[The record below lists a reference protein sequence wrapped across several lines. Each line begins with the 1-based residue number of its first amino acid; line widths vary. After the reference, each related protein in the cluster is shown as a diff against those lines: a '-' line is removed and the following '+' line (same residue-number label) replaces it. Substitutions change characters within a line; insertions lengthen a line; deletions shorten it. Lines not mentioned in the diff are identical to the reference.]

1 GFCLNL
7 ISVMAFLR
15 VKELRTPSNILIFN
29 LALADLSFSCDTLA
43 YASYLRYWPF
53 GSQGCQIHAFQGMIS
68 ILATISFLCDVAWDR
83 YHMYCTKQKMVWSTS
98 LTLSTIMWSLAVFWA
113 ALTLPFIGWG
123 VLDYEPMKV
132 GCTLYY
138 TTGDRICKTT
148 CFFNK
153 KATVWLFYKNSTL
166 HISIYP
172 CLFFDGLT
180 LLMCSSINK
189 HEIPVVNLK
198 NYTSKSNKAFQQ
210 VLKRVSFF
218 RCTTHENN
226 SHMLLS
232 A

>member
-1 GFCLNL
+1 MDDIKQSTKGGTWIKEINVAFHLNSKITSYVLPKEFSGFGSVLHVGGLLGFCLNL

-138 TTGDRICKTT
+138 TTGDR
-148 CFFNK
+148 
-153 KATVWLFYKNSTL
+153 
-166 HISIYP
+166 
-172 CLFFDGLT
+172 
-180 LLMCSSINK
+180 
-189 HEIPVVNLK
+189 
-198 NYTSKSNKAFQQ
+198 
-210 VLKRVSFF
+210 
-218 RCTTHENN
+218 
-226 SHMLLS
+226 
-232 A
+232 